1 MCSCSHD
8 PGIQV
13 QLLSC
18 FLLAELDASHL
29 SNCWAGKINTAALG
43 ALQRAE
49 VGLMDL
55 FSGTR
60 WAAHPAPEDD
70 TETGGLAGE
79 DWRDSTCLEA
89 ERNRFLD
96 CQVIGNT
103 RRCHS

>member
-1 MCSCSHD
+1 MCSRSHD
-8 PGIQV
+8 LGIQV

-55 FSGTR
+55 FSDVLHILPLR
-60 WAAHPAPEDD
+60 QDIEI
-70 TETGGLAGE
+70 GGLARE
-79 DWRDSTCLEA
+79 DWRESCAWEQGA
-89 ERNRFLD
+89 MGF
-96 CQVIGNT
+96 
-103 RRCHS
+103 